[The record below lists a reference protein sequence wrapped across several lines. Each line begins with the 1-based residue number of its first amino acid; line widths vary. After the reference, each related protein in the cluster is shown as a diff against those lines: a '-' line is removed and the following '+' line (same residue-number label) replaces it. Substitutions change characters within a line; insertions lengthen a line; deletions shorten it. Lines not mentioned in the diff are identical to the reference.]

1 MKVLVVGS
9 GGREHAL
16 CWKIAQSPLVEA
28 VHCAP
33 GNAGTAT
40 CAANAP
46 YGVDDLFGLQELC
59 DVESI
64 DLVVVGP
71 EAPLADGLV
80 DQLRDAEIQVFG
92 PTEAA
97 ARLESSKIFSKNL
110 MNKYNIPTARSQ
122 SFTDVAAAKD
132 YAASLGLPVV
142 LKADGLAAGKG
153 VLICQSAEDV
163 ADGLDRILVKREF
176 GSAGK
181 EALVE
186 EFLDGEEVSFF
197 ALTDGKAIVPLATS
211 QDHKRIF
218 DNDEGPNTGGM
229 GAYSPAPIVTPELH
243 DEIMTT
249 VIEPTVKAM
258 EAEGCPYQGVVYAGL
273 MIVDGKPKVLE
284 YNVRF
289 GDPECQ
295 PLMMRLKSDIVPL
308 LQACADGTL
317 EGHTVEWHDEAAVCV
332 VLTSGGYPGAYEKGI
347 QVHGLDQTFDEGVV
361 VFHAGTKNVHNHV
374 QTNGGRVLGVTALAP
389 TIDEAIKKA
398 YANVPKITFDGM
410 HYRKDIG
417 AKAARH
423 LG

>member
-40 CAANAP
+40 CATNAP

-317 EGHTVEWHDEAAVCV
+317 EGHIVEWHDEAAVCV

-374 QTNGGRVLGVTALAP
+374 QTNGGRVLGVTALAT